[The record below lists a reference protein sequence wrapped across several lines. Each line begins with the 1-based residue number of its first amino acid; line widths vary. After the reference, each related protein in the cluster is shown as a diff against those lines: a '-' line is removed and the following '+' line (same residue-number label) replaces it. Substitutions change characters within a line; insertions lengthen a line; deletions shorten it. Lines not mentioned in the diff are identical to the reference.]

1 MNNCGLWET
10 KIKTIDGHLTIT
22 RLNIAKN
29 VRRMLFFYP
38 TLNVPRMPPEKKI
51 FIDFVYDNALD
62 NKNNATVVV
71 RSQNVQKHAFSL
83 INRVTDVLQKF
94 QELH

>member
-1 MNNCGLWET
+1 
-10 KIKTIDGHLTIT
+10 
-22 RLNIAKN
+22 
-29 VRRMLFFYP
+29 
-38 TLNVPRMPPEKKI
+38 MPPEKKI

-71 RSQNVQKHAFSL
+71 RSQNEQKHAFSL
-83 INRVTDVLQKF
+83 INRVTDVLRKF